1 MYVQQST
8 IMKENHKFSS
18 VTRKNDF
25 AIDGLGFLRY
35 RSSMDE
41 WDLYNRYEKS
51 NKELKQFKDI

>member
-25 AIDGLGFLRY
+25 AIDGLVFLRY
-35 RSSMDE
+35 RSSIDE
-41 WDLYNRYEKS
+41 WDFHNRYEKS
-51 NKELKQFKDI
+51 NKEL